1 VFRDPRSA
9 GMYSIVRRHAGDSP
23 HGWIPNAGGTRVMIR
38 SARLRVEAHPVE
50 EAYFCTP
57 VSNDS
62 RS

>member
-1 VFRDPRSA
+1 
-9 GMYSIVRRHAGDSP
+9 MYSIVRRHAGDSP
-23 HGWIPNAGGTRVMIR
+23 HGWIPNAGGTRVMSR
-38 SARLRVEAHPVE
+38 SARLRVEAHPVK